1 MIENCSLSA
10 GCMQYLFKISID
22 NTEAW
27 RLIAVDGLADL
38 SHVAELISLSFDYAD
53 GKMLFNVKGKD
64 YNAGNG
70 GKTDCVEALTQF
82 DSLGVQSEEEFLFKT
97 ESNPLLTHTVRVMK
111 KDDHLFCLMPS
122 CLVGSGLLPSKDN
135 LTSLK
140 INSYL
145 DSEDAL
151 SLDLR
156 DVTNRL
162 RAYGSL
168 RKDVNEALVQ
178 AGARTLDFVRK

>member
-1 MIENCSLSA
+1 
-10 GCMQYLFKISID
+10 MQYLFKISID

-27 RLIAVDGLADL
+27 RLIAIDGQADL
-38 SHVAELISLSFDYAD
+38 AHVAKLIALSFDYED

-64 YNAGNG
+64 YNAGVKG
-70 GKTDCVEALTQF
+70 DTDSVEALTQF
-82 DSLGVQSEEEFLFKT
+82 DTLCVEFEEEFLFKID
-97 ESNPLLTHTVRVMK
+97 SNPLLTHTVRVMK
-111 KDDHLFCLMPS
+111 KDEHLFCLMPS
-122 CLVGSGLLPSKDN
+122 CLVGSGLLPCKDN

-140 INSYL
+140 INNYL
-145 DSEDAL
+145 DSDESK

-168 RKDVNEALVQ
+168 RKDVNKAMVQ
-178 AGARTLDFVRK
+178 AGATALNFVQK